1 VWTQYYSPSEFE
13 RAFAS
18 AGFKRVSLRSL
29 GLFVPP
35 PYMEAFAARH
45 PSLIATLQRLDDR
58 LGGAPGL
65 RTMGDHFLIVAE
77 KA

>member
-1 VWTQYYSPSEFE
+1 MT
-13 RAFAS
+13 
-18 AGFKRVSLRSL
+18 RVSRRAL

-45 PSLIATLQRLDDR
+45 PRLLARLQRLDDR
-58 LGGAPGL
+58 WGAAPVLNGW
-65 RTMGDHFLIVAE
+65 GDHFLVVMR